1 MAGDLNRLCD
11 QIQRWLLED
20 NEEDDISSDSEE
32 GGEFAEQSGLLGSPH
47 HSDTEQDGEEDEEED
62 EDVPLLALASY
73 QSRNG
78 TKWSKIAPPTSR
90 TRSHIILLRPS
101 GSLAKMFRHVTAAEK
116 ENSEMAVGR
125 KYLGVTLE
133 KVIDGRMGMA
143 VKKLMDDNLGIA
155 VEKDMD
161 GRMGMAVKKLMDDNF
176 GMAVEKYM
184 DSMDGDGCEEDSAFS
199 LTENMM
205 KPYAGTHNKGSKERV
220 FNYRLSR
227 ARRIVENVFG
237 IMSRY
242 TVSKI
247 VMTCALLHNFL
258 RRSKRSRLIYSPI
271 GSFDTEKDGEIQP
284 SSWRD
289 DQSGVTS
296 LLPLQN
302 RPRRTLLSAKDIRDQ
317 FAEYFITNGAVAW
330 QNNY

>member
-1 MAGDLNRLCD
+1 MYYKKYVPELVSRL
-11 QIQRWLLED
+11 LS
-20 NEEDDISSDSEE
+20 IS
-32 GGEFAEQSGLLGSPH
+32 
-47 HSDTEQDGEEDEEED
+47 
-62 EDVPLLALASY
+62 Y
-73 QSRNG
+73 
-78 TKWSKIAPPTSR
+78 
-90 TRSHIILLRPS
+90 
-101 GSLAKMFRHVTAAEK
+101 
-116 ENSEMAVGR
+116 
-125 KYLGVTLE
+125 
-133 KVIDGRMGMA
+133 
-143 VKKLMDDNLGIA
+143 
-155 VEKDMD
+155 
-161 GRMGMAVKKLMDDNF
+161 
-176 GMAVEKYM
+176 
-184 DSMDGDGCEEDSAFS
+184 SAFS

-205 KPYAGTHNKGSKERV
+205 KPYAGTHNKGSKERL

-237 IMSRY
+237 IMSAVFRVLRKLMLLQPD
-242 TVSKI
+242 TVTNI
-247 VMTCALLHNFL
+247 VMTSALLHNFL

-284 SSWRD
+284 GSWRD